1 MSLPSQPILASSIR
15 VVELENV
22 PTELRLDSRGYSA
35 GSFSLRPSTGEGEEW
50 RGERRRRRR
59 RAATFP
65 RMVCVHTCINLIS
78 IASSFNGLSTA
89 SLCYLVPAFTL
100 TVIHRR
106 LAEGN

>member
-35 GSFSLRPSTGEGEEW
+35 GSFSLRPSTEEGEEW

-59 RAATFP
+59 RRRRAATFP
-65 RMVCVHTCINLIS
+65 GMVCVHTCINLMY
-78 IASSFNGLSTA
+78 FQPMLG
-89 SLCYLVPAFTL
+89 VDWD
-100 TVIHRR
+100 
-106 LAEGN
+106 